1 MKSSD
6 YRLFKKISEARR
18 AKIDE
23 WRRTYVVRWSE
34 TIERNEAYE
43 AFSTACN
50 FCLRTTDKG
59 TESRR
64 RQQKL
69 FAADLLMSRFDHP
82 YEFRRES
89 SRLRTQ
95 PARFDVD
102 HQQKPTELIRITR
115 TAREAVRFFAAL
127 KKGLRIL
134 SLWDDSEAK

>member
-23 WRRTYVVRWSE
+23 WSRTYVVRWSE

-43 AFSTACN
+43 AFSAACD

-64 RQQKL
+64 AQHEL
-69 FAADLLMSRFDHP
+69 FSDWFSDVAIRSSVCALSGKQPLANAAR
-82 YEFRRES
+82 
-89 SRLRTQ
+89 
-95 PARFDVD
+95 
-102 HQQKPTELIRITR
+102 
-115 TAREAVRFFAAL
+115 
-127 KKGLRIL
+127 
-134 SLWDDSEAK
+134 SL

>member
-43 AFSTACN
+43 AFSAACD

-64 RQQKL
+64 AQHEL
-69 FAADLLMSRFDHP
+69 FLIGLATSRYDHR
-82 YEFRRES
+82 Y
-89 SRLRTQ
+89 
-95 PARFDVD
+95 
-102 HQQKPTELIRITR
+102 
-115 TAREAVRFFAAL
+115 AL
-127 KKGLRIL
+127 
-134 SLWDDSEAK
+134 